1 MTDATNTATSAAETP
16 AAEEKTQTP
25 QSAETTQEQQTE
37 SAHESRAS
45 DAAEMRAG
53 YSFDAPAA
61 EPETQE
67 ATPAA
72 ESEAAPYALEF
83 SDNFTPQDELLSVLT
98 SKAQATG
105 LSGRD
110 AGAYTEAVISALQEQ
125 EYANMV
131 QTDAEL
137 KRDWGSRY
145 ADNKKDVVRFAED
158 IRQRAGLTREDMA
171 VLQSPKGF
179 RFLHALME
187 ATNGSQQAAGLE
199 RSAPS
204 VGSSYAES
212 IMNDPMHPDFRAFH
226 DPSDARH
233 RLVND
238 KYNRAVGLV

>member
-1 MTDATNTATSAAETP
+1 MTDATNTATAAAETP
-16 AAEEKTQTP
+16 AAEETTQTP
-25 QSAETTQEQQTE
+25 QAAETTQTTQTE
-37 SAHESRAS
+37 NTPERSAS
-45 DAAEMRAG
+45 DTAAEMRAG
-53 YSFDAPAA
+53 YSFDAPA

-67 ATPAA
+67 TPPAA
-72 ESEAAPYALEF
+72 ETDAAPYALEF

-105 LSGRD
+105 LSGRE

-204 VGSSYAES
+204 VGSSYAEAV
-212 IMNDPMHPDFRAFH
+212 MNDPMHPDFRAFH